1 MDGMTLRQDSVDP
14 GIGRNMD
21 LRIVGMTCASCVGR
35 VERALKKV
43 PGVVS
48 AEVNLAT
55 ERAHVVSTDPAA
67 GYEAL
72 AAAVGRA
79 GYEAARI
86 DAPAAPDTSAHEAWQ
101 VAIAAA
107 LSAPLL
113 IGMALH
119 MAGAPVMLPGWLQC
133 ALASVVQFWF
143 GRHFYVQSWKAL
155 RARTGNM
162 DLLVALGTSAAWGIS
177 VYALFTTPPGQPAA
191 LYFESA
197 ALIVT
202 FVLAGRWLEAR
213 ARGQT
218 ASAIRA
224 LIALRPDIAR
234 VRRDGQELTLPVSQV
249 RVGDVVILRPGERIP
264 VDGRVIEGQG
274 SVDEAMLTGESLPVS
289 KQVGSQVTGGAMNLD
304 GSLAIATIAVGADS
318 MLARIVGL
326 VEGAQA
332 SKAPVQRMVDRVAG
346 VFVPVV
352 IAAAL
357 LTLLGWWAATGQL
370 ELAVI
375 NAVSVLVIACP
386 CALGLATPTAI
397 MVGTG
402 AAARRGILIGNA
414 EALEAAR
421 NVTLVAFDK
430 TGTLTEGKPR
440 VTDIVPASQDATQED
455 GGTQDDIRRLAAGL
469 QAGSEHPLARAL
481 RDQAATPATR
491 FRAIPG
497 RGVEGDIA
505 GRSLILGNDQLM
517 EAHDIAQGSLAATA
531 ARLAEAG
538 HSLSWL
544 AETAPHK
551 RLLGLIG
558 FADTAKPG
566 ARAAIAELHAMGLK
580 VAMLTGDGQGAAQAI
595 AAELGIDHIEASLLP
610 DAKAAA
616 ITRLRDGGAVVAM
629 VGDGI
634 NDAPALATA
643 DLGIA
648 MATGT
653 DIAMHSAGITLMR
666 GDLALVAT
674 TLKLSR
680 RIWHTIRRGLFWAFA
695 YNVIGI
701 PLAAAGLLSPVI
713 AGAAMALS
721 SVSVVGN
728 ALMLRRGK

>member
-1 MDGMTLRQDSVDP
+1 MDGMTARQDSV
-14 GIGRNMD
+14 D
-21 LRIVGMTCASCVGR
+21 LRIVGMTCASCVSR

-55 ERAHVVSTDPAA
+55 ERAHVVSGGPVA
-67 GYEAL
+67 GFDAL
-72 AAAVGRA
+72 AAAVGGA
-79 GYEAARI
+79 GYAATRL
-86 DAPAAPDTSAHEAWQ
+86 DAPAAPDTSADEFWQ
-101 VAIAAA
+101 VVIAAA

-119 MAGAPVMLPGWLQC
+119 MAGARFMLPGWAQC

-143 GRHFYVQSWKAL
+143 GRHFYAQGWKAL
-155 RARTGNM
+155 RAGAGNM

-177 VYALFTTPPGQPAA
+177 VYALLTTPAGQPPA

-224 LIALRPDIAR
+224 LIALRPDTAR
-234 VRRDGQELTLPVSQV
+234 VRRDGQEITLPVAQV
-249 RVGDVVILRPGERIP
+249 RVGDVVTLRPGERIP
-264 VDGRVIEGQG
+264 VDGSVIEGEG
-274 SVDEAMLTGESLPVS
+274 SVDEAMLTGESLPVT

-304 GSLAIATIAVGADS
+304 GSLAIATTAIGADS

-352 IAAAL
+352 VGIAL

-370 ELAVI
+370 ERAVI
-375 NAVSVLVIACP
+375 DAVSVLVIACP

-402 AAARRGILIGNA
+402 AAARRGVLIGNA
-414 EALEAAR
+414 DALEAAK

-440 VTDIVPASQDATQED
+440 VTDIVPATP
-455 GGTQDDIRRLAAGL
+455 DDTPDDLRLLAAGL

-481 RDQAATPATR
+481 RDPAAAPATR

-497 RGVEGDIA
+497 RGVAGDIA
-505 GRSLILGNDQLM
+505 GRSLILGNDHLM
-517 EAHDIAQGSLAATA
+517 ATHDIATDELADTA
-531 ARLAEAG
+531 ARLADAG

-544 AETAPHK
+544 AETAPHP
-551 RLLGLIG
+551 RLLGLIA

-566 ARAAIAELHAMGLK
+566 ARAAIAELHAMGLT
-580 VAMLTGDGQGAAQAI
+580 VAMLTGDGPGAAQGI
-595 AAELGIDHIEASLLP
+595 AAELGIDQVEASLLP

-616 ITRLRDGGAVVAM
+616 ITRLRAGGAVVAM

-666 GDLALVAT
+666 GDLALVAA

-680 RIWHTIRRGLFWAFA
+680 RIWRTIRRGLFWAFA
-695 YNVIGI
+695 YNMIGI

-728 ALMLRRGK
+728 ALLLRTGKK